1 MASILSVTKKPP
13 TTLKR
18 ANPRDIDPIINNG
31 LFGSAFIIAVYAA
44 NIVIPEM
51 AFAPLIKGVWRV
63 GGTFPIN
70 SRPNK
75 LPSNKTQ
82 SKLSKFMI

>member
-18 ANPRDIDPIINNG
+18 ANPRDIDPIINSG
-31 LFGSAFIIAVYAA
+31 LFGSAFIIAVNAA

-51 AFAPLIKGVWRV
+51 AFAPLIKGV
-63 GGTFPIN
+63 
-70 SRPNK
+70 
-75 LPSNKTQ
+75 
-82 SKLSKFMI
+82 